1 MTALLER
8 ERSDNAEAM
17 NNTVKNHTAA
27 IEKLRSD
34 NAEAMEK

>member
-8 ERSDNAEAM
+8 ERSDNAEAI
-17 NNTVKNHTAA
+17 N
-27 IEKLRSD
+27 KLRSD